1 MKRKS
6 SFHNKMLQFRY
17 EHKNFDNTFSRL
29 RKSAEEVNKTLNKM
43 SQNDAKKGKI
53 NEIEK
58 NLIFL
63 KNLLTFKRLLYIISL
78 ALRVM
83 QNFNT
88 EKNKRICAFSSVG
101 RAPDS

>member
-1 MKRKS
+1 M
-6 SFHNKMLQFRY
+6 
-17 EHKNFDNTFSRL
+17 
-29 RKSAEEVNKTLNKM
+29 
-43 SQNDAKKGKI
+43 
-53 NEIEK
+53 
-58 NLIFL
+58 IFFE

-78 ALRVM
+78 ALKVM

>member
-43 SQNDAKKGKI
+43 SQNDEKKGKI

-58 NLIFL
+58 KSDFFL
-63 KNLLTFKRLLYIISL
+63 KKPIDI
-78 ALRVM
+78 
-83 QNFNT
+83 
-88 EKNKRICAFSSVG
+88 
-101 RAPDS
+101 

>member
-1 MKRKS
+1 VKRKS

-43 SQNDAKKGKI
+43 SQNDEKKEKI

-58 NLIFL
+58 NLIF
-63 KNLLTFKRLLYIISL
+63 F
-78 ALRVM
+78 
-83 QNFNT
+83 
-88 EKNKRICAFSSVG
+88 EKTY
-101 RAPDS
+101 